1 MKNTLL
7 NTIIGENQSTAITY
21 RIILHTVSTIRDN
34 SMRQIN

>member
-1 MKNTLL
+1 MQKTLL

-21 RIILHTVSTIRDN
+21 RIILHTLSTIRDN